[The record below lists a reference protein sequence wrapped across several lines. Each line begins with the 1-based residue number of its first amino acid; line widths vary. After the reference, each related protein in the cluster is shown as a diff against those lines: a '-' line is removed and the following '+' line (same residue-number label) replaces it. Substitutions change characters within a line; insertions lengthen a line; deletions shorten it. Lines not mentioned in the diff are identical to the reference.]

1 MSQVNPNSIEEM
13 EVITAGAGVEFSR
26 AQGGF
31 ARIIQK
37 QGSNEF
43 EGVVRVLLPFRAR
56 STATARGDY
65 SNLDDPGFDWYQ
77 PSVQVS
83 GPIVKDKLWYRLSHE
98 YIKQRDPGQHRRRH
112 RRHRRSTQGDP
123 LRPAHLAGLAAQQ
136 AGLPVPVRPAG
147 DRQLRHQLADAAGIV
162 ASATSGAVTP
172 GR

>member
-43 EGVVRVLLPFRAR
+43 EGVFEFYYR
-56 STATARGDY
+56 SSKLDGDGAGDY
-65 SNLDDPGFDWYQ
+65 SNLPDLGFDWYQ

-98 YIKQRDPGQHRRRH
+98 MIEAART
-112 RRHRRSTQGDP
+112 RSTSVSGIEHHDGQPGHS
-123 LRPAHLAGLAAQQ
+123 LRPDHLAGLAAEQ
-136 AGLPVPVRPAG
+136 AGLPVPVRPVG
-147 DRQLRHQLADAAGIV
+147 DRQLRHQLADPDGV
-162 ASATSGAVTP
+162 GPTTASGTARPT
-172 GR
+172 R